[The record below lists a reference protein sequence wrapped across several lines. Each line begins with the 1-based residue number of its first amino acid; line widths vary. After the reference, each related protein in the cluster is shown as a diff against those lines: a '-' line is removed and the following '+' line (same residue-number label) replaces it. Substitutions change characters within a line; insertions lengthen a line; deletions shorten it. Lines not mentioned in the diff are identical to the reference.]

1 MRAGRSVLPMVPEQ
15 ILRHISVKVF
25 FIGAESLSAMNGD
38 SMEAHVTAGLEA
50 LGANVRFFPFLARGP
65 GRRLNRL
72 FELAVTDYRWL
83 AVTPVERLMLK
94 DLSRFRP
101 DLVLV
106 LLGNYLSPGTLRKI
120 RSLTDVPVACW
131 CQDHMGTMGR
141 QYIIGAGYD
150 YIFAKDQVLVDL
162 LRRYSGAKDVHYLA
176 EACNPSVHHSVAPTA
191 EDVARFGCDVAT
203 AATLYYYRAEILQSL
218 SDFDLRVWGPVPRFY
233 DGPLRRI
240 ASGRS
245 IYTRDK
251 AACFNAARIVI
262 NTLSPLEMGGL
273 NARAFEVAGCGG
285 FQLVTHCEAVARHFE
300 PGREI
305 ETFRDL
311 AELRQKVRYYLE
323 HDAERRAIAAAGQK
337 RAHTE
342 HTYRQRLQQ
351 MLNIMK
357 LI

>member
-1 MRAGRSVLPMVPEQ
+1 M
-15 ILRHISVKVF
+15 KVF
-25 FIGAESLSAMNGD
+25 FLGAEALTAMGGD
-38 SMEAHVTAGLEA
+38 TMEAHVVAGLES
-50 LGANVRFFPFLARGP
+50 LGAEVRFFPFFSGGY

-72 FELAVTDYRWL
+72 FDLAMTDYGWL
-83 AVTPVERLMLK
+83 RTTPVERSLLK
-94 DLSRFRP
+94 ALAAFQP

-106 LLGNYLSPGTLRKI
+106 LLGNFASPATIRLLRA
-120 RSLTDVPVACW
+120 LTAAPIACW

-141 QYIIGAGYD
+141 QYVVGAGFD
-150 YIFAKDQVLVDL
+150 YLFAKDPAMVDL
-162 LRRYSGAKDVHYLA
+162 LRRYTSLREVHYLP
-176 EACNPSVHHSVAPTA
+176 EACNPAVHRSVDPTA
-191 EDVARFGCDVAT
+191 ADLARFGCDIAT

-218 SDFDLRVWGPVPRFY
+218 SDFDLRIWGPVPRFY
-233 DGPLRRI
+233 DGPLRRV

-245 IYTRDK
+245 VYTRDK

-285 FQLVTHCEAVARHFE
+285 FQLISYCEEVGRHFE
-300 PGREI
+300 PGKEI

-311 AELRQKVRYYLE
+311 AELRVKVRYYLE
-323 HDAERRAIAAAGQK
+323 HEEERRAIAAAGQR
-337 RAHTE
+337 RAHAE
-342 HTYRQRLQQ
+342 HTYRRRLQQ